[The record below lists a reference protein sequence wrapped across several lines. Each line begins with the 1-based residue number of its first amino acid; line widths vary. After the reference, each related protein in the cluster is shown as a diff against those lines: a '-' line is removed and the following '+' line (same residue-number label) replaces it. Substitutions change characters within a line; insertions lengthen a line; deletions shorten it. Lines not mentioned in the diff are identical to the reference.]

1 MVDFLVAVAT
11 IYMIYRCI
19 YVGRLLTGPFGNLNI
34 QMLTERFITG
44 KNSGFV
50 SMVDGAMRGTAI
62 GLSPMFGSPLL
73 TAALITHTCIL
84 AAGITTALQ
93 RHLTRS

>member
-1 MVDFLVAVAT
+1 MVDFLVAVFT

-19 YVGRLLTGPFGNLNI
+19 TIARYLTGPMGNFNI
-34 QMLTERFITG
+34 QMLSERFITG
-44 KNSGFV
+44 KNSCFV
-50 SMVDGAMRGTAI
+50 SMLDGSIRGIAI

-73 TAALITHTCIL
+73 TAVLITHTCIT

-93 RHLTRS
+93 RHLSNS

>member
-19 YVGRLLTGPFGNLNI
+19 AVAKLLVGPFGNLNI

-44 KNSGFV
+44 RNSGV
-50 SMVDGAMRGTAI
+50 ISMVDGSFRGLTI
-62 GLSPMFGSPLL
+62 GLSTMFGSPLL
-73 TAALITHTCIL
+73 TAALITHTCIV

-93 RHLTRS
+93 RHLTNS